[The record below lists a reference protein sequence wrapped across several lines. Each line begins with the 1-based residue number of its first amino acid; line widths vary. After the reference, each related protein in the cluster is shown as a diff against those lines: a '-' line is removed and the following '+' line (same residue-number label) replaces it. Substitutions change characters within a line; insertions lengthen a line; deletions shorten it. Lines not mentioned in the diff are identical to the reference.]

1 MKKLKEINKNKNFT
15 KLTQKNGM
23 SLILLIIIIIIAIII
38 VVGAVIRNYKNWK
51 K

>member
-1 MKKLKEINKNKNFT
+1 MKKLKEINKNFT

-38 VVGAVIRNYKNWK
+38 VAGAVIRNYKNWK

>member
-38 VVGAVIRNYKNWK
+38 VAGAVIRNYENWEK
-51 K
+51 

>member
-23 SLILLIIIIIIAIII
+23 SLILLIIIIIIVIII
-38 VVGAVIRNYKNWK
+38 VAGAVIRNYKN
-51 K
+51 

>member
-1 MKKLKEINKNKNFT
+1 MKKLKEINKNFT

-38 VVGAVIRNYKNWK
+38 VAGAVIRNYKNWEK
-51 K
+51 

>member
-38 VVGAVIRNYKNWK
+38 VAGAVIRNYKN
-51 K
+51 

>member
-38 VVGAVIRNYKNWK
+38 VAGAVIRNYKNWK

>member
-1 MKKLKEINKNKNFT
+1 MKKLKEIDKNKNFT

-38 VVGAVIRNYKNWK
+38 VAGAVIRNYKYWK

>member
-1 MKKLKEINKNKNFT
+1 MKKLKERNKNKNFT

-38 VVGAVIRNYKNWK
+38 VAGAVMRNYKNWK

>member
-1 MKKLKEINKNKNFT
+1 MKKLKEIDKNKNFT

-38 VVGAVIRNYKNWK
+38 VAGAVIRNYKNWEK
-51 K
+51 

>member
-38 VVGAVIRNYKNWK
+38 VAGVVIRDYKNWK

>member
-23 SLILLIIIIIIAIII
+23 SLILLIIIIIIVIII
-38 VVGAVIRNYKNWK
+38 VAGAVIRN
-51 K
+51 

>member
-38 VVGAVIRNYKNWK
+38 VAGAVIRNYKNWEK
-51 K
+51 

>member
-1 MKKLKEINKNKNFT
+1 MKKLKEINKNKNFP

-23 SLILLIIIIIIAIII
+23 SLILLIIIIIIVIII
-38 VVGAVIRNYKNWK
+38 VAGAVIRNYKNWK

>member
-1 MKKLKEINKNKNFT
+1 MKKLKEINKHKNFT

-38 VVGAVIRNYKNWK
+38 VAGVVIRNYKNWK

>member
-38 VVGAVIRNYKNWK
+38 VAGAVIRNYKDWEK
-51 K
+51 

>member
-1 MKKLKEINKNKNFT
+1 MKNLKEINKNKNFS

-23 SLILLIIIIIIAIII
+23 SLILLIIIIIIVIII
-38 VVGAVIRNYKNWK
+38 VAGAVIRNYKNWK

>member
-23 SLILLIIIIIIAIII
+23 SLILLIIIIIIVIII
-38 VVGAVIRNYKNWK
+38 VAGAVIRNYKNWEK
-51 K
+51 

>member
-23 SLILLIIIIIIAIII
+23 SVILLIIIIIIAIII
-38 VVGAVIRNYKNWK
+38 VAGAVIRNYKNWK

>member
-15 KLTQKNGM
+15 KLNQKNGM
-23 SLILLIIIIIIAIII
+23 SLILLIIIIIIVIII
-38 VVGAVIRNYKNWK
+38 VAGAVIRNYKNWK

>member
-1 MKKLKEINKNKNFT
+1 MKKLKEIDRNKNFT

-23 SLILLIIIIIIAIII
+23 SLILLIIIIIIAIVI
-38 VVGAVIRNYKNWK
+38 VAGAVIRNYKNWK

>member
-1 MKKLKEINKNKNFT
+1 MKLKEKTDVNKNFT

-38 VVGAVIRNYKNWK
+38 VAGAVIRNYKNWK

>member
-1 MKKLKEINKNKNFT
+1 MKKLKEIDKNKNFT

-38 VVGAVIRNYKNWK
+38 VAGAVIRNYKNWK

>member
-23 SLILLIIIIIIAIII
+23 SLILLIIKIIIAIII
-38 VVGAVIRNYKNWK
+38 VAGAVIRNYKNWK

>member
-1 MKKLKEINKNKNFT
+1 MKKLKEIDKNKNFT

-23 SLILLIIIIIIAIII
+23 SLILLIIIIIIAIVI
-38 VVGAVIRNYKNWK
+38 VAGAVIRNYKNWK

>member
-38 VVGAVIRNYKNWK
+38 VAGVVIRNYKNWK

>member
-1 MKKLKEINKNKNFT
+1 MKKLKEINKNFT

-38 VVGAVIRNYKNWK
+38 VAGVVIRNYKNWK

>member
-23 SLILLIIIIIIAIII
+23 SLILIIIIIIAIII
-38 VVGAVIRNYKNWK
+38 VAGAVIRNYKNWK

>member
-23 SLILLIIIIIIAIII
+23 SLILLIIIIIIVIII
-38 VVGAVIRNYKNWK
+38 VAGAVIRNYKNWK

>member
-23 SLILLIIIIIIAIII
+23 SFILLIIIIIIVIII
-38 VVGAVIRNYKNWK
+38 VAGAVIRNYKNWK

>member
-23 SLILLIIIIIIAIII
+23 SLILLIIIIIITIII
-38 VVGAVIRNYKNWK
+38 VAGAVIRNYKNWK

>member
-38 VVGAVIRNYKNWK
+38 VAGAVMRNYKNWK